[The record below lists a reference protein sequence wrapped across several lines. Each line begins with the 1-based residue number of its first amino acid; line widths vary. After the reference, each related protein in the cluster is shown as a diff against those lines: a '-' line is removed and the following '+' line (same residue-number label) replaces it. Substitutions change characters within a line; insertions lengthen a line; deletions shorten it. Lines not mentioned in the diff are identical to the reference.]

1 MQSDLTAVLS
11 RFAAGRYRPITFL
24 ERGVTVP
31 FTTPHLLGGRIR
43 PGERRTPELVLAN
56 PAGAEGVYILP
67 WAALPDFCPPSL
79 HDRAIWSRVNLLQLL
94 TPRAVQTV
102 ARKVAAEG
110 FAGRE
115 AAAAAK
121 VAGGAAEQQRVLL
134 HYHLLLELVR
144 QGEPATLGLPPPE
157 RDTPT
162 NVEIRARRVLEG
174 RRQDNSLPP
183 NAAVDALEEIAC
195 AFEGTGLRGN
205 PTGAPLP
212 LLCMEV
218 ATVAQQVMAWGDAGN
233 AEERQCARLL
243 GHAAEITLRCGRVA
257 LANTQAQLE
266 DIWALVHRWRV
277 EPDTVLAL
285 VERCEWLLDGW
296 RQICALWRASPPE
309 GRATAALEMAAL
321 VPVIPAEVGDWCGF
335 DATGEMD
342 ATRGGLRSWRRSVR
356 AHQDWATGRFM
367 ERNEQLRAMAA

>member
-1 MQSDLTAVLS
+1 MQPDITAMLS
-11 RFAAGRYRPITFL
+11 RFAAGRYRPTTFL
-24 ERGVTVP
+24 ERGVGVP

-43 PGERRTPELVLAN
+43 PGERRVPELVLAN

-67 WAALPDFCPPSL
+67 WSALPDFCPPSL
-79 HDRAIWSRVNLLQLL
+79 HDRAVWARINALHLL
-94 TPRAVQTV
+94 TPRSVQAA
-102 ARKVAAEG
+102 ARQVAAEG

-115 AAAAAK
+115 AAAAAR
-121 VAGGAAEQQRVLL
+121 VAGGSAEQQRVLL

-144 QGEPATLGLPPPE
+144 QGESPSSSLPPPE
-157 RDTPT
+157 RDTPG
-162 NVEIRARRVLEG
+162 NVERRARQVLEG
-174 RRQDNSLPP
+174 LRQDNSLPP
-183 NAAVDALEEIAC
+183 SAAVDALEEISS

-212 LLCMEV
+212 LVCLDV
-218 ATVAQQVMAWGDAGN
+218 ATVVQQVVAWGDAGT
-233 AEERQCARLL
+233 AEQRHCARLL
-243 GHAAEITLRCGRVA
+243 GQAAEVTLRCARVA
-257 LANTQAQLE
+257 LANAQAQLE

-277 EPDTVLAL
+277 DPDSVLAL
-285 VERCEWLLDGW
+285 VERSEWLLDGW

-309 GRATAALEMAAL
+309 GRLGAALEMAAL

-342 ATRGGLRSWRRSVR
+342 ATRGGLRTWRRTVK
-356 AHQDWATGRFM
+356 AHQDWASGRLM